1 MRRSLIVG
9 NWKMNELN
17 ASSSDLTKLFQTT
30 YHDKLDIIIAPPAT
44 LLSSI
49 KTRILPS
56 KVMLAGQD
64 CHKNTEGSHTGD
76 ISARLL
82 RDAGANYVILGHSER
97 RIGHKESNR
106 TIMLKAKEAIGQ
118 DLIPILCV
126 GESLMEYRTKTTL
139 EMIKRQLRYSLS
151 KEIIN
156 RDAIIAY
163 EPVWA
168 IGSNK
173 TPSLKEI
180 ERVHSFVREYLSAN
194 FGSRAGNMCRIIYGG
209 SVNNLNAS
217 EIFKTRDV
225 DGALVG
231 GASLKIQ
238 DFLKII
244 NLMGKL

>member
-1 MRRSLIVG
+1 MRRIVLVG
-9 NWKMNELN
+9 NWKMNEPN
-17 ASSSDLTKLFQTT
+17 SSSSDLTKLFQTT
-30 YHDKLDIIIAPPAT
+30 YDNKLDIIAPPAT

-49 KTRILPS
+49 KARVSSS
-56 KVMLAGQD
+56 KIMLAGQD
-64 CHKNTEGSHTGD
+64 CHKNTEGSYTGD

-82 RDAGANYVILGHSER
+82 KDAGANYVILGHSER

-106 TIMLKAKEAIGQ
+106 TIMLKAKEAIRQ
-118 DLIPILCV
+118 DLTPILCV
-126 GESLMEYRTKTTL
+126 GESLMEYHTKTTL
-139 EMIKRQLRYSLS
+139 EVIKRQLRYSLN

-156 RDAIIAY
+156 RGIIIAY

-173 TPSLKEI
+173 IPSSEEI
-180 ERVHSFVREYLSAN
+180 ERVHSFIRKYLSTN
-194 FGSRAGNMCRIIYGG
+194 FGASIGNMCRIIYGG
-209 SVNNLNAS
+209 SVNHLNAS
-217 EIFKTRDV
+217 EIFKTKDV

-244 NLMGKL
+244 NLIGKL